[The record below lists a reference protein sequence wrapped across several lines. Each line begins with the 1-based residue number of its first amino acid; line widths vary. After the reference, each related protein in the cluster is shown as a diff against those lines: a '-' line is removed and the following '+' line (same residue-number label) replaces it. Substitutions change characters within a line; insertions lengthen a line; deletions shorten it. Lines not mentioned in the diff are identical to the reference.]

1 MNEMIKNVDSDKDGQ
16 IDYSEWLMTAVTK
29 EKLLSQ
35 DKLEKAFLMM
45 DKNGDKLISFDEVKS
60 MLEQVAHIDREGFNR
75 AIEGIDLK
83 GKESVTLKQFK
94 QLMVK
99 LFD

>member
-1 MNEMIKNVDSDKDGQ
+1 MIKNVDADKDGQ

-35 DKLEKAFLMM
+35 DKLEQAFAMM
-45 DKNGDKLISFDEVKS
+45 DKNGDKTISFAEMQG
-60 MLEQVAHIDREGFNR
+60 MLEQAAHIDLEGFNR
-75 AIEGIDLK
+75 AIAGIDLK
-83 GKESVTLKQFK
+83 GEESVSLKQFK

-99 LFD
+99 LFE